1 MGRSV
6 EWRCLRTAEPHGV
19 RATAEIS
26 GLKRRGG
33 TGTNPF
39 SLSDTGVGEVSNV
52 YLMMHLID
60 TARYCGICFPF

>member
-39 SLSDTGVGEVSNV
+39 SLSDTGVGEVS
-52 YLMMHLID
+52 L
-60 TARYCGICFPF
+60 TFT